1 MGLILKLSLWWEE
14 LGRSYCWSLWIRRY
28 KVTKGL
34 LDRFGEKRVIDS
46 PITESGFCGLTV
58 GAALAGLHPVAGP
71 HNLIQI
77 FSYWLSMLI
86 VLQCEF
92 MTFNFAMQAI
102 DQIINSAAKTHY
114 MSGGIQPCNITFRG
128 PNGFAS
134 GVAAQHSQDYSSWY
148 GSIPGLK
155 VVSPWSSEDAKGLL
169 KAAIR
174 DPNPVVVLENE
185 YVFGI
190 LPDLLTP
197 H

>member
-1 MGLILKLSLWWEE
+1 MHWLTAMN
-14 LGRSYCWSLWIRRY
+14 RY

-46 PITESGFCGLTV
+46 PITESGFAGLTV
-58 GAALAGLHPVAGP
+58 GAALAGLHPVVGFIDSRTAHQAQP
-71 HNLIQI
+71 KLIPQA
-77 FSYWLSMLI
+77 
-86 VLQCEF
+86 QCEF

-155 VVSPWSSEDAKGLL
+155 VVAPWSSEDAKGLL

-185 YVFGI
+185 YATTTEGK
-190 LPDLLTP
+190 PEEKMDLD
-197 H
+197 

>member
-1 MGLILKLSLWWEE
+1 MVSQLVLLW
-14 LGRSYCWSLWIRRY
+14 LVFTRSYVLVSICVIRDIAHY
-28 KVTKGL
+28 
-34 LDRFGEKRVIDS
+34 
-46 PITESGFCGLTV
+46 
-58 GAALAGLHPVAGP
+58 
-71 HNLIQI
+71 Q
-77 FSYWLSMLI
+77 
-86 VLQCEF
+86 QCEF

-134 GVAAQHSQDYSSWY
+134 GVAAQHSQDYTAWY

-155 VVSPWSSEDAKGLL
+155 VVSPYSAEDAKGLL

-185 YVFGI
+185 Y
-190 LPDLLTP
+190 DLLVCLAASKLTKTRLLYGLP
-197 H
+197 FQMSEEAQSDDFVIPV